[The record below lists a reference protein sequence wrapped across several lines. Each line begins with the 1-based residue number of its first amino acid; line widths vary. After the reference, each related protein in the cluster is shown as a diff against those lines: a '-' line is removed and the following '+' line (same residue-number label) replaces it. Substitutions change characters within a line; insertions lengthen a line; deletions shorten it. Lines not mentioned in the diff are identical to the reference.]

1 MKRKIILAYCMGLSM
16 GILLLTLLVSFL
28 GGFSVSNDS
37 FSIQAQKMMS
47 QENNK
52 LLEEIE
58 SLKVQNQEL
67 SQQLEVQQD
76 VSVNPEAA
84 TEQKTVKILISE
96 PIVYQDIAKRLVK
109 EQVYLHEN
117 DLLMLMEML
126 HYDKLKGTKALAE
139 KKIIN
144 DEYGHRNILR
154 KYDNARH
161 EMKSVL
167 FEKGLIQDEEAF
179 AKILYLLDTDTKIIP
194 GEKEFTTGMSLR
206 EIADVLMASK

>member
-1 MKRKIILAYCMGLSM
+1 M
-16 GILLLTLLVSFL
+16 
-28 GGFSVSNDS
+28 
-37 FSIQAQKMMS
+37 AQKC
-47 QENNK
+47 NPCW
-52 LLEEIE
+52 E
-58 SLKVQNQEL
+58 STSHLTTIPPSHWEACGLVCVL
-67 SQQLEVQQD
+67 SLRAFGQI
-76 VSVNPEAA
+76 N
-84 TEQKTVKILISE
+84 
-96 PIVYQDIAKRLVK
+96 LVK